1 MPRRAG
7 SLHLFSAFGIDV
19 FVHWTWFVVAYLFY
33 SMRGSVF
40 GEGWWFVLTYGA
52 LFGIV
57 LMHEFGH
64 ALACRSVGGRA
75 EQIVLWPLGGVAYVE
90 PPQRP
95 GAVLWSIVAGPLV
108 NVVLVPI
115 TVGLSIVASAT
126 LPETSSLLQ
135 VVQVVTAINL
145 TLLVFNMMPIYPLD
159 GGQTLWAIL
168 WFFMGRA
175 KSLKVAS
182 TIGLCI
188 AVFTAVFLIAS
199 GALLNGGAWL
209 FILAVFVAW
218 QAWEGRK
225 AAELMIKAE
234 DGSWDRIRELARRL
248 SEQPRS

>member
-1 MPRRAG
+1 MPQRHG
-7 SLHLFSAFGIDV
+7 SIHLFTAFGIDV
-19 FVHWTWFVVAYLFY
+19 FVHWSWFVVAYLFY

-40 GEGWWFVLTYGA
+40 GEGWWFILTYGA

-75 EQIVLWPLGGVAYVE
+75 KEIVLWPLGGVAYVE

-95 GAVLWSIVAGPLV
+95 GPVLWSIVAGPLV

-115 TVGLSIVASAT
+115 TVGLWVAAEMFLAQGSPYIQVASIVAM
-126 LPETSSLLQ
+126 
-135 VVQVVTAINL
+135 INL
-145 TLLVFNMMPIYPLD
+145 SLLVFNMMPIYPLD

-188 AVFTAVFLIAS
+188 AVFAAVFLIAS
-199 GALLNGGAWL
+199 GAWLGGGTWL
-209 FILAVFVAW
+209 FVLAVFVAW
-218 QAWEGRK
+218 HAWQGRR
-225 AAELMIKAE
+225 AAEMMIKAE
-234 DGSWDRIRELARRL
+234 DGSWDRVRELARRL
-248 SEQPRS
+248 AEQPRT